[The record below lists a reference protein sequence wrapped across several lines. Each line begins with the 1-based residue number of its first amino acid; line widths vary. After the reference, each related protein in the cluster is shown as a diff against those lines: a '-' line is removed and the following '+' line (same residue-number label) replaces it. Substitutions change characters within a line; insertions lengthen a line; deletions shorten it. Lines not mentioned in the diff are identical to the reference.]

1 MEMAGTRP
9 LPEAPAPWLLFSVC
23 LWSIA
28 VSRITGRTLEGLRV
42 WEGCRG
48 AYHVDTDMSNE
59 KGMDVE

>member
-9 LPEAPAPWLLFSVC
+9 LPEAPHLGSCFLC